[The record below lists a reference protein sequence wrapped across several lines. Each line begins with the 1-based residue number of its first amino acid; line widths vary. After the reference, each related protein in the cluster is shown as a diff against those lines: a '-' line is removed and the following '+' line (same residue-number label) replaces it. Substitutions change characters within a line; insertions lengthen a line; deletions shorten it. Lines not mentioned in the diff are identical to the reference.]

1 MSILI
6 PILFW
11 SGFLLLVD
19 ASLAL
24 IFEERWKKIAKG
36 INIRL
41 MAVIEAGIAFLLF
54 ALYYIL
60 SCR

>member
-1 MSILI
+1 
-6 PILFW
+6 
-11 SGFLLLVD
+11 LVD

-41 MAVIEAGIAFLLF
+41 MAVIEAGVAFLLF
-54 ALYYIL
+54 ALHYIL

>member
-19 ASLAL
+19 ASLGL
-24 IFEERWKKIAKG
+24 LFEERWKKIAKG

-41 MAVIEAGIAFLLF
+41 MALIEAGVAFLLF
-54 ALYYIL
+54 ALHYIL

>member
-11 SGFLLLVD
+11 SGFLLLID
-19 ASLAL
+19 ASLGL

-41 MAVIEAGIAFLLF
+41 MALVEAGIAFLLI
-54 ALYYIL
+54 ALHYIL
-60 SCR
+60 SGR

>member
-6 PILFW
+6 PIIFW

-41 MAVIEAGIAFLLF
+41 MAFIEAGVAFLLF
-54 ALYYIL
+54 VLYYIL
-60 SCR
+60 FSR